1 MAAICG
7 SPARQS
13 INTRGPGRHRH
24 RSGVTAR
31 QLDTLRRDV
40 SGRVD
45 GLPTPSALVTLLE
58 VYETSVET
66 ASLQRAAPSLTPPTA
81 RRHTRL
87 KGLSEVSQISWR
99 DRTARLAAPSSRT

>member
-81 RRHTRL
+81 RRHSRL
-87 KGLSEVSQISWR
+87 KELSEVSQTSDALEIAPR
-99 DRTARLAAPSSRT
+99 AATSK